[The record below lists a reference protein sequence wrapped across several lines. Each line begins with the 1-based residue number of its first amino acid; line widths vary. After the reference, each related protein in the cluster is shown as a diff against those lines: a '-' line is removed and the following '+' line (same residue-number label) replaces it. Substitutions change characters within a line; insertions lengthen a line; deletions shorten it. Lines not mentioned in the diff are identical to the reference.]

1 MNGADRQLGLVT
13 DNLKQRQ
20 PCYLTWVLTEIGDG
34 GHGLQLLYCTE
45 GLESLSSF
53 SQFVSILHMSTGHC
67 DGLTADD
74 AYALNTVL

>member
-1 MNGADRQLGLVT
+1 MNEYWGKLRWCFDEGSNT
-13 DNLKQRQ
+13 DIVDDIGVID
-20 PCYLTWVLTEIGDG
+20 VLDVSMEKTV
-34 GHGLQLLYCTE
+34 YCTE